1 MKKPLIVIS
10 GGIERYES
18 GLFSGH
24 HRVFAVANYS
34 ESILRAGGVPIIVP
48 PTMSFEPSDYV
59 DEILETADGL
69 LLTGGNDVD
78 PFLYGEEPHPK
89 LGELMIQKDRME
101 FALLDRAFARGI
113 PIFGICRGLQILNVY
128 LGGTLYQD
136 LSEHPDVRVLHEYRS
151 DLSIAGHSVNTVK
164 GSQLNTIFGDEY
176 RVNSAHHQ
184 IIKNLAPDL
193 MATAHAKDGVIEG
206 IEHKIRSN
214 VFAVQWHP
222 EMMSRHDSKMAELFQ
237 VFVRLCQKEPL

>member
-48 PTMSFEPSDYV
+48 PTRDFAPADYV
-59 DEILETADGL
+59 EELSEVADGL
-69 LLTGGNDVD
+69 LLTGGNDID

-89 LGELMIQKDRME
+89 IGEFMVEKDRME
-101 FALLDRAFARGI
+101 FALLNRAFALGI

-136 LSEHPDVRVLHEYRS
+136 LSEHPGVSVLHECRS
-151 DLSIAGHSVNTVK
+151 DLSLPGHSVNTVK
-164 GSQLNTIFGDEY
+164 GSRLHTIFGDEY

-184 IIKNLAPDL
+184 IIKDLAPDL
-193 MATAHAKDGVIEG
+193 IATALAKDGVIEG
-206 IEHKIRSN
+206 IEHKNQSN

-222 EMMSRHDSKMAELFQ
+222 EMMSHHDSKMAELFQ